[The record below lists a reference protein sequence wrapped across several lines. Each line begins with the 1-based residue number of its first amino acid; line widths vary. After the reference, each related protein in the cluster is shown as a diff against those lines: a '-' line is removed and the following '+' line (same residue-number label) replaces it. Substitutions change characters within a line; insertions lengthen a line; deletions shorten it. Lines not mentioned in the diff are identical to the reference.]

1 MKKITLIL
9 GLMSVLSFISCK
21 KETTETVEITTPATE
36 TVTTDMPPPPP
47 PPPIVK
53 DTVVEGTSININ
65 SKGVK
70 IDSKDGDNKTKINVS
85 GGDSSIEIKK

>member
-1 MKKITLIL
+1 MKKITLAL
-9 GLMSVLSFISCK
+9 GLMSFIAFTSCK

-36 TVTTDMPPPPP
+36 TVTNDMPPPP

-85 GGDSSIEIKK
+85 GSDSSIEIKK

>member
-9 GLMSVLSFISCK
+9 GLVSFMAFTSCK

-36 TVTTDMPPPPP
+36 TVVEDMPPPPP
-47 PPPIVK
+47 PPVK
-53 DTVVEGTSININ
+53 DTVVDGTSININ
-65 SKGVK
+65 SKGVN
-70 IDSKDGDNKTKINVS
+70 IDSQDGSKKTKINVS